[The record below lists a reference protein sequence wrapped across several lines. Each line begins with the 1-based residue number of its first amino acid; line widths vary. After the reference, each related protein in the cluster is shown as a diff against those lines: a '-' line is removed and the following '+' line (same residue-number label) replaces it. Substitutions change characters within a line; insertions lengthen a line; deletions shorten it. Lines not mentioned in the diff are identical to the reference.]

1 MAEQARA
8 ELHSQLEASNERLT
22 REAREKQA
30 LQRELD
36 AANTALPA
44 VKAELAAERAAAG
57 GASAV
62 VTQEKLAHA
71 QARLGLAHP
80 RPRSQGLDHSSPNP
94 QPYPR
99 PSRNP
104 QP

>member
-44 VKAELAAERAAAG
+44 VKAELA
-57 GASAV
+57 
-62 VTQEKLAHA
+62 
-71 QARLGLAHP
+71 
-80 RPRSQGLDHSSPNP
+80 SPNP
-94 QPYPR
+94 NPNPNPNPYPNPYPNPN
-99 PSRNP
+99 PSRRSSLRSARRRAAP
-104 QP
+104 VRWSRKRSSRTRRRG

>member
-44 VKAELAAERAAAG
+44 VKAELAAERAG
-57 GASAV
+57 
-62 VTQEKLAHA
+62 
-71 QARLGLAHP
+71 
-80 RPRSQGLDHSSPNP
+80 
-94 QPYPR
+94 
-99 PSRNP
+99 
-104 QP
+104 